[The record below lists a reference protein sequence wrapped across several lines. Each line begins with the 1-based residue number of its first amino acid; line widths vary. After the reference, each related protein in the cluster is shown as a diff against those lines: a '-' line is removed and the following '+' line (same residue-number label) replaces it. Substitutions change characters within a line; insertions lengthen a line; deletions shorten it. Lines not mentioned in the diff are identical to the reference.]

1 MCCQDRR
8 TCKTLKRTGLGQE
21 GESCQGIAIGRQSSR
36 LSLEIRE
43 DLDTEKKR
51 QIRGTAGT
59 VCRCERGIFRGFN
72 LAKGLVI
79 VALFTEQL

>member
-21 GESCQGIAIGRQSSR
+21 GESCQGIAIWKAELKTELRDPRR
-36 LSLEIRE
+36 LRYR
-43 DLDTEKKR
+43 KKR